1 MPDAIFEKMGVWI
14 GLAIMLVS
22 LLNGS
27 VYYLKKIGVLEQ
39 DSYQKYWDVRCYKAF
54 LNQDTSIKQCN
65 LIHPQLTLKEKSE
78 ISYQTQSQVDKK
90 HFTYIYKTT
99 SLVEKSTKIAK
110 DLLFFSII
118 TFYFFHLLKSR
129 TTTPSISKSYYIYI
143 PLVFIIATSTIR
155 SILQHDYV
163 NTLYGLRSF
172 EFFILLLVITPFLS
186 IKELEQ
192 ISKYYILLLALQVI
206 LFIPELQY
214 GLNPHEQP
222 FIRDYIPER
231 LSGSFI
237 MPNTLGVASALGF
250 MLYYCLFYWRWSV
263 FILCAILVAAANSG
277 TGFILL
283 MISMLFH
290 IAKKLRKSN
299 IGKQYFSSTILLLF
313 FIFTVLVFN
322 LPALLDRPDLFRSI
336 TGRIELLMQVIN
348 QVSFQEALI
357 GKGMGIGTNAAG
369 YTSDSTISQL
379 LLQIGILG
387 VLAFYFLLFMAFHK
401 TTTFRLFLIGI
412 LLASFILN
420 INELFPINLLL
431 TLVLAAIV
439 NNTHTENHA
448 YA

>member
-1 MPDAIFEKMGVWI
+1 MSDATFEKIGAWI
-14 GLAIMLVS
+14 GLSIILVS

-39 DSYQKYWDVRCYKAF
+39 DSYQKYWDVRCYNAF
-54 LNQDTSIKQCN
+54 LNQDTSIKQCK
-65 LIHPQLTLKEKSE
+65 LIQPQLTPEEKSE
-78 ISYQTQSQVDKK
+78 ISYQTQSQTDKK
-90 HFTYIYKTT
+90 YFAYIYETT
-99 SLVEKSTKIAK
+99 PLMEKSTKIAK
-110 DLLFFSII
+110 DLLFFLI
-118 TFYFFHLLKSR
+118 TFFYFFHLLR
-129 TTTPSISKSYYIYI
+129 SKNTNPAIPKNYYIYI
-143 PLVFIIATSTIR
+143 PLLFIIAISTIR
-155 SILQHDYV
+155 NILQHDYINV
-163 NTLYGLRSF
+163 LYGLRSF

-186 IKELEQ
+186 LKELEQ

-222 FIRDYIPER
+222 FIQDNIPER

-250 MLYYCLFYWRWSV
+250 MLYYCLFYWKWSV

-290 IAKKLRKSN
+290 VVTQLRKSKL
-299 IGKQYFSSTILLLF
+299 GKQYFSSTILLLF
-313 FIFTVLVFN
+313 CIFTALVFN

-336 TGRIELLMQVIN
+336 TGRIELLTQVIN
-348 QVSFQEALI
+348 QVNFQEALI

-387 VLAFYFLLFMAFHK
+387 VLAFYFLLFMAFYK

-412 LLASFILN
+412 LLASLTLN

-431 TLVLAAIV
+431 ALVLATII
-439 NNTHTENHA
+439 NNASTKNHA
-448 YA
+448 NA